1 METDG
6 GRGGS
11 GNEITL
17 SNLVAGNTTV
27 NKRQS
32 GSVCESVKDED
43 SDVIINP
50 S

>member
-1 METDG
+1 ME
-6 GRGGS
+6 
-11 GNEITL
+11 EEAAAEMKL
-17 SNLVAGNTTV
+17 LYLVAGNTTV
-27 NKRQS
+27 NKRRS